1 MTDALHG
8 DVLQH
13 LHLLVGERTGW
24 SHNDRFTCV
33 NTQRVEVFHRGNGE
47 ATVVRITDALKLNLL
62 PSLQALLNEYLRCES
77 EG

>member
-8 DVLQH
+8 DILQH
-13 LHLLVGERTGW
+13 LHLLVGKRTGW
-24 SHNDRFTCV
+24 SHHDRLTRV
-33 NTQRVEVFHRGNGE
+33 NTQWVEVFHRGNGE
-47 ATVVRITDALKLNLL
+47 AAVVGITDALKLNLL